1 MPCAAV
7 ANGSTQGCKA
17 ACQRGSQGGSRHCWQ
32 VELTR
37 HHSRQVPCE
46 NVFAFR
52 TTYIYIYIM
61 VRLLKALPCVKLTIQ
76 NWAVC
81 VSCKALLALC
91 ACSNWYNLPAPQMT
105 DEVKRDL
112 RLLKLRGVM
121 DPKRFYKSADQ
132 TNFPKYF
139 QFGTVVEGPTE
150 FYSGKIPYGL
160 I

>member
-1 MPCAAV
+1 MSLLLEP
-7 ANGSTQGCKA
+7 
-17 ACQRGSQGGSRHCWQ
+17 HI
-32 VELTR
+32 
-37 HHSRQVPCE
+37 
-46 NVFAFR
+46 
-52 TTYIYIYIM
+52 YIYIYIM